1 MKLTIII
8 VNYNVKH
15 YLIQCLTSVRRAT
28 KGIDCRVFVVDNHSR
43 DDSVATIKE
52 RFPEF
57 TLISSLHNLGFAK
70 ANNVVLRQVESDYI
84 LLLNPDT
91 ILGESTLHQCLAFA
105 DKQEHVGA
113 IGVKMLQCNGKPAKE
128 SRRGVPT
135 PLTAFYK
142 MCGLCARFPNS
153 PRFGKYYM
161 SGLSWDEAAEIDI
174 VSGAFC
180 LLTREALQATGGLD
194 EDYFMYG
201 EDIDLSYR
209 LLKKGFHNWYYP
221 SSILHY
227 KGEST
232 EKSSFRY
239 VHVFYD
245 AMIIFLKKHFAH
257 LSFWLA
263 VPMKMA
269 IYAKASL
276 TLISTL
282 AFRLYKAL
290 GFTVKGKNIDAEYV
304 FVGPQKMLTQ
314 CRQMAERHGLK
325 AYYEE
330 GQEEAL
336 RQIHQSLIAR
346 FRNSRLVYLVYDAL
360 FFHYDTLL
368 NIISETPYEHICLG
382 TFYSDTQTIITD
394 KEVIE

>member
-52 RFPEF
+52 RFPEI

-113 IGVKMLQCNGKPAKE
+113 IGVKMLQSNGKPAKE

-153 PRFGKYYM
+153 PRFGRYYM

-276 TLISTL
+276 TLVSTL

-330 GQEEAL
+330 GQEETL

-394 KEVIE
+394 KEVIK